1 MSNVDR
7 ADAPSAV
14 DVDLAELRV
23 AVVGAGRMGRALLA
37 AVPAWHGPFGR
48 GFDGADG
55 ADGTDGAHG
64 AHGFDV
70 VLLAVPDDQ
79 IGRAAACVRP
89 GPMLGHTAGSLGLS
103 VLAPH
108 HECFAVHPLMTVPA
122 EGADFRGAGGA
133 IAGSTDRAL
142 GVAAPIAATLGLVA
156 LEIADADRAA
166 YHVGVDRLE
175 LPRRARGGR
184 RDVARH
190 HGRRSPAAGTVGAC
204 VGGALGGARR
214 RTGAHGPH
222 RPRRSPDG
230 GAPAGC
236 RRRPHPGTA
245 RLVRRD
251 VRAHPRPGGSA
262 VAMNH
267 WLMKNEPDDF
277 GYEHLER
284 AGRGGWD
291 GVRNFQARNFL
302 RRMEVGD
309 LVLFY
314 HSSVAPPGVAG
325 IATIIGT
332 AEPDP
337 TQFDP
342 TSPYYDATSTHEQP
356 RWDWVTLAPVR
367 RLRYVP
373 LDELRTMPELAAS
386 RLLAKGNR
394 LSVFPLGEAEFDAI
408 VARADAPD

>member
-1 MSNVDR
+1 
-7 ADAPSAV
+7 
-14 DVDLAELRV
+14 
-23 AVVGAGRMGRALLA
+23 
-37 AVPAWHGPFGR
+37 
-48 GFDGADG
+48 
-55 ADGTDGAHG
+55 
-64 AHGFDV
+64 
-70 VLLAVPDDQ
+70 
-79 IGRAAACVRP
+79 
-89 GPMLGHTAGSLGLS
+89 
-103 VLAPH
+103 
-108 HECFAVHPLMTVPA
+108 
-122 EGADFRGAGGA
+122 
-133 IAGSTDRAL
+133 
-142 GVAAPIAATLGLVA
+142 
-156 LEIADADRAA
+156 
-166 YHVGVDRLE
+166 
-175 LPRRARGGR
+175 
-184 RDVARH
+184 
-190 HGRRSPAAGTVGAC
+190 
-204 VGGALGGARR
+204 
-214 RTGAHGPH
+214 
-222 RPRRSPDG
+222 
-230 GAPAGC
+230 
-236 RRRPHPGTA
+236 
-245 RLVRRD
+245 
-251 VRAHPRPGGSA
+251 
-262 VAMNH
+262 MNH

-342 TSPYYDATSTHEQP
+342 TSPYFDPKSTHEQP

-394 LSVFPLGEAEFDAI
+394 LSVFPLGEPEFDAI